1 LRKAIVAIE
10 AIGDRFWLLNS
21 RVVLAWT
28 LTRMDRVDEARE
40 ILLANLE
47 LAIELGDRSTE
58 NMAIQG
64 LATVAA
70 LGKDMER
77 ALRLAGAAEAIADDL
92 GGKAPTELII
102 GIDPETLAREAGV
115 PDERAAELVAEGRN
129 LRVEASRDLARG
141 VATIG

>member
-1 LRKAIVAIE
+1 MVKAIVAIE

-28 LTRMDRVDEARE
+28 LTRMDRVDEARA
-40 ILLANLE
+40 IPLANLDM
-47 LAIELGDRSTE
+47 AIELGDRSTE
-58 NMAIQG
+58 TMAIQG

-70 LGKDMER
+70 LGGDMDR
-77 ALRLAGAAEAIADDL
+77 SLRLAGAAEAIADDL

-102 GIDPETLAREAGV
+102 GLDPETLAREHGM
-115 PDERAAELVAEGRN
+115 PDERAAELMAEGRG
-129 LRVEASRDLARG
+129 LRVDASRALARG